1 MIDFINYYLVPG
13 LVQGSIYAMGAIG
26 VSMLFGILRFA
37 HFAHGD
43 LATLGGF
50 FALIVVMQLGLPP
63 VAALPFAMAGVAVVA
78 IGVDR
83 AFYRPFR
90 NAPSIV
96 LVMASFGVALMLRSA
111 IQIVWGPEAVAYQ
124 RGIQRPLVLFDT
136 LRIAERHIWIVGLGI
151 ALVVALHLFL
161 SRTKLGKA
169 MRAMAD
175 DPALA
180 RASGIDT
187 EAVIRW
193 TWLFGAALAAA
204 AGVFVGMDVQI
215 HAAVGWDLM
224 LPVFAA
230 AILGG
235 IGRPYGA
242 IAGGYVMG
250 LAEELVTYPLFGDP
264 LVPPAWKAGV
274 AFAVMVAVL
283 LVRPTGL
290 FRGKVY

>member
-1 MIDFINYYLVPG
+1 MIDFINFYLIPG

-37 HFAHGD
+37 NFAHGD

-50 FALIVVMQLGLPP
+50 FALLVVTYLGLPP

-78 IGVDR
+78 IGLDR
-83 AFYRPFR
+83 AFYKPFR
-90 NAPSIV
+90 AAPSIV

-111 IQIVWGPEAVAYQ
+111 IQIIWGPEAVAYQ
-124 RGIQRPLVLFDT
+124 RGIQRPIVLFDT
-136 LRIAERHIWIVGLGI
+136 LRIAERHIWIILLGL
-151 ALVVALHLFL
+151 ALVVVLHLFL

-250 LAEELVTYPLFGDP
+250 LVEELVTYPVFGDP
-264 LVPPAWKAGV
+264 LIPPAWKAGV